1 MAQWAGRT
9 TLLWD
14 IHVKIQKILSH
25 DDSCYTISL
34 KKSRTSPP
42 PSSSGWQGRALCSP
56 VTVCELH
63 SLSSCCF
70 HTLDSWWGN
79 STLQLVHLR
88 QWMLRLPQSC
98 SMALSPHHMIS
109 TTDQPFFPSPVISTL
124 LYLNLPQV
132 HSLIWQA
139 TVLSVYPV
147 TIHPLTRNATS
158 GKSLFL
164 LDSFLDFEL

>member
-1 MAQWAGRT
+1 MAQWAGK
-9 TLLWD
+9 TLLCD
-14 IHVKIQKILSH
+14 IHVKIEKTLSH
-25 DDSCYTISL
+25 DDPCYRASL

-42 PSSSGWQGRALCSP
+42 PSSSDWQGRALCSP
-56 VTVCELH
+56 VTVCVCELH
-63 SLSSCCF
+63 SWSSCCC

-124 LYLNLPQV
+124 LYLNLLQV

-147 TIHPLTRNATS
+147 TIHPPTWKAA
-158 GKSLFL
+158 
-164 LDSFLDFEL
+164 

>member
-14 IHVKIQKILSH
+14 IHVKIQKTLSH
-25 DDSCYTISL
+25 DDPCYRASL

-42 PSSSGWQGRALCSP
+42 PSSSW
-56 VTVCELH
+56 VTGKSIVQSSYCVCELH
-63 SLSSCCF
+63 SWSSCCF

-124 LYLNLPQV
+124 LYLNLLQV

-147 TIHPLTRNATS
+147 TIHPLTRNAT
-158 GKSLFL
+158 
-164 LDSFLDFEL
+164 